1 MPLAHAR
8 AHAHGP
14 MHMLHTV
21 CVPEQVI
28 LMYRC
33 SGHSRQGRILGDAVK
48 RSRVGK
54 ARGKGDLDRFL
65 GDAWP

>member
-1 MPLAHAR
+1 MRVPMR
-8 AHAHGP
+8 MGP
-14 MHMLHTV
+14 CTCRTRCL
-21 CVPEQVI
+21 PEQVI
-28 LMYRC
+28 HMYRC

>member
-1 MPLAHAR
+1 
-8 AHAHGP
+8 